1 MLQSI
6 PKPSIALE
14 ILPSSYFI
22 DWLRSHSLSLAL
34 TTYRSS
40 RLMLFGVNS
49 LGQISGFERLFNQAM
64 GLYATPERI
73 YLSSRYQI
81 WQLDNVLAPGQTYN
95 GYDKLYIPRIS
106 YTTGNLDIHDLVV
119 VPKNNRIIFASSL
132 LNCLATVSDR
142 HSCIPLWKPK
152 FISRL
157 VNEDRCHLNGLAI
170 VDHRPRYVTVCSQS
184 DILNGW
190 RQNQQDGG
198 CVIDITSNQV
208 ISRGLS
214 LPHSPRFYQGKL
226 WLLNSGTG
234 EFGYIELKSGKFEP
248 VIFCPGF
255 LRGLAFISNYA
266 IIGLSKLPYAT
277 PSGLKLDETLAKHQT
292 VPHCGLMV
300 VDLKTGLIDHW
311 LRLEGE
317 VTEFYDVQILLGV
330 QCPQL
335 LGFMTEEI
343 QQLLTIDPRSPL
355 MKGNPPTP

>member
-6 PKPSIALE
+6 PQPSIALD

-40 RLMLFGVNS
+40 RLMLLGVNS

-81 WQLDNVLAPGQTYN
+81 WQLDNVLAPGQIYN

-152 FISRL
+152 FISQL
-157 VNEDRCHLNGLAI
+157 VNEDRCHLN
-170 VDHRPRYVTVCSQS
+170 V
-184 DILNGW
+184 
-190 RQNQQDGG
+190 
-198 CVIDITSNQV
+198 
-208 ISRGLS
+208 
-214 LPHSPRFYQGKL
+214 
-226 WLLNSGTG
+226 
-234 EFGYIELKSGKFEP
+234 
-248 VIFCPGF
+248 
-255 LRGLAFISNYA
+255 
-266 IIGLSKLPYAT
+266 
-277 PSGLKLDETLAKHQT
+277 
-292 VPHCGLMV
+292 
-300 VDLKTGLIDHW
+300 
-311 LRLEGE
+311 
-317 VTEFYDVQILLGV
+317 
-330 QCPQL
+330 
-335 LGFMTEEI
+335 
-343 QQLLTIDPRSPL
+343 
-355 MKGNPPTP
+355 